1 MNQDLAIPPC
11 GGAPIPTTEKF
22 KPTISLNLK
31 GYVPR
36 FKESEERKTTRMLTR
51 NYAVLEM
58 AKLVNS
64 CELTAQGWLTYF
76 QGMGLIVHKPLLE
89 VGLHLVKQ
97 WTSQNPDQALELLD
111 YLIQQSPNSR
121 TEFVPYYMDVWAT
134 HASNANFKRRYEI
147 LTTLLSEPLT
157 YGCPNTFISM
167 GFEVMLGL
175 IKHELPEE
183 VHGLREAL
191 QEQNL
196 VEKGGAL
203 YDCLHTPEII
213 FGICLVEKLGLEA
226 PQASL
231 QFLLMLMQ
239 KNNRAPELPTLFF
252 IPCFTSLCRSLLKTD
267 LSSCTAGLI
276 ELLKDGTAI
285 KQNDPDLSRLIA
297 DLVKELFEC
306 QKIQDAAQILS
317 LVKIENKDHLD
328 FQIQEI
334 AALETLIVNQNF
346 TTARAKLKSLLQI
359 PISPALIQKLAE
371 LAVRLGDFLPEK
383 AFKSLF
389 SAPANP
395 NTPGSAFS
403 EAPSFQQVVQSYLT
417 LVPPNLSNLAKILIL
432 LDVSPH
438 ENLNV
443 WINTITCFLVPTKKR
458 KNLVQHQ
465 QLQKHMLE
473 ILGKK
478 EGLSFLFKGKHIAS
492 ALKITKLAI
501 ESKQLPLVVK
511 LFEGCSTRLKAG
523 TPGKE
528 VLISLKET
536 LEQAFSL
543 FKAQNFVAGAPLLAN
558 LGQLLA
564 VLKDQPSLSISF
576 IELCIH
582 SKGSSSYPECLM
594 QLRTLL
600 SKISRKDLHLLHS
613 KFFNS
618 LNDADLPLEIS
629 RLPFLIATLNDYTSD
644 LQAVWTDRPRINY
657 IFIAQAVT
665 RLLKACQ
672 KNNCLVPSEFFKL
685 GGKFLLLE
693 LDRCVPKHFQKES
706 ALISILRGLIHSNL
720 ETLNLFQTCVAHK
733 NIRNFISQEN
743 YVTLLQTCFIQR
755 FRWTMTKSPFYCDL
769 EITKINLLQVK
780 AFLET
785 AVESEPVKTSNLE
798 KFWEKILLSAFTY
811 STLTNQSQPSQEFVH
826 FLLNA
831 PSNLSLIER
840 RSLIIL
846 SIRKSLDLLKHVK
859 LTQRQ
864 SLYEKLL
871 KYMEELLSDMQK
883 LNPLVQAQELFHF
896 ENAYKNF
903 IESVSSTD
911 AYLGDRHRIMATRY
925 LEKTLKWPKPN
936 DRIYSPCKEL
946 LNELFKPYDPQ
957 RFGD

>member
-1 MNQDLAIPPC
+1 MNQDLAITPC

-36 FKESEERKTTRMLTR
+36 FKESEERKTTQRLTR

-58 AKLVNS
+58 AKLVDS

-121 TEFVPYYMDVWAT
+121 TEFVPYYMAFWAT

-147 LTTLLSEPLT
+147 LSTLLSEPLT
-157 YGCPNTFISM
+157 YGCPNAFISM
-167 GFEVMLGL
+167 GFDIMLGL

-183 VHGLREAL
+183 VHGLRKAL
-191 QEQNL
+191 QAQNL
-196 VEKGGAL
+196 VEKEGAL
-203 YDCLHTPEII
+203 YDCLHTPEIP
-213 FGICLVEKLGLEA
+213 FGICLLEKLGLEA

-252 IPCFTSLCRSLLKTD
+252 IPCFTLLCRSLLKTA
-267 LSSCTAGLI
+267 LSNCTVGLI

-285 KQNDPDLSRLIA
+285 KQNDPELSRLIA
-297 DLVKELFEC
+297 DLVKESCEC
-306 QKIQDAAQILS
+306 QKIQEAAQILS
-317 LVKIENKDHLD
+317 LVKIENQDHLD

-334 AALETLIVNQNF
+334 AALETLILNQNF
-346 TTARAKLKSLLQI
+346 TAARAKLKSLLQI
-359 PISPALIQKLAE
+359 PISPALMQKLAE
-371 LAVRLGDFLPEK
+371 LAVMLGDFLPEK

-389 SAPANP
+389 SSPANP
-395 NTPGSAFS
+395 NTPESAFS
-403 EAPSFQQVVQSYLT
+403 EAPSFQEVVQSYLT
-417 LVPPNLSNLAKILIL
+417 HVPPNLNNLAKILIL

-443 WINTITCFLVPTKKR
+443 WINTITCFLIPTKKR
-458 KNLVQHQ
+458 RNLLQHQ

-478 EGLSFLFKGKHIAS
+478 ESLSFLFKGKHIAS
-492 ALKITKLAI
+492 ALKITRLAI
-501 ESKQLPLVVK
+501 EFEQLPLVVK
-511 LFEGCSTRLKAG
+511 LFEGCFARMKAG

-528 VLISLKET
+528 ILISLKET
-536 LEQAFSL
+536 LEQAFAL

-564 VLKDQPSLSISF
+564 VLHDQPSLSISF

-594 QLRTLL
+594 QLRALL

-613 KFFNS
+613 KFINS

-629 RLPFLIATLNDYTSD
+629 RLPFLITTLNDYTSD
-644 LQAVWTDRPRINY
+644 LQAVWTGRPRINY
-657 IFIAQAVT
+657 ILIAQAVT
-665 RLLKACQ
+665 RLLRACQ

-685 GGKFLLLE
+685 GGKYLLLE
-693 LDRCVPKHFQKES
+693 LDRCVPKHFHKES
-706 ALISILRGLIHSNL
+706 VLISILRGLIRSNL
-720 ETLNLFQTCVAHK
+720 ETLNLFQTCVAHR
-733 NIRNFISQEN
+733 NIRNFISQEG
-743 YVTLLQTCFIQR
+743 YVTLLQTCFIQK
-755 FRWTMTKSPFYCDL
+755 FRSTMTKSPFKCDL
-769 EITKINLLQVK
+769 EITKKTLLQVK

-785 AVESEPVKTSNLE
+785 AVESEPVKTPNQG

-811 STLTNQSQPSQEFVH
+811 STLSNKSQPSQEFVH
-826 FLLNA
+826 FLLNT

-846 SIRKSLDLLKHVK
+846 SIRKSLGLLKHVK
-859 LTQRQ
+859 STQRR
-864 SLYEKLL
+864 SLYEKLVI
-871 KYMEELLSDMQK
+871 YMKELLNDMQK
-883 LNPLVQAQELFHF
+883 LNPEAQAQELLHF

-903 IESVSSTD
+903 IASVPRTD
-911 AYLGDRHRIMATRY
+911 ADLGDRHLVIATLY
-925 LEKTLKWPKPN
+925 LEETLKWPTPN
-936 DRIYSPCKEL
+936 DRIYFPCKEL
-946 LNELFKPYDPQ
+946 LEQLLQSNDCLGIDK
-957 RFGD
+957 